1 MLVTRGRCRGGEG
14 EGEGEGDGG
23 GLEGRRRFRRRR
35 RKKLN
40 NFNNNLF
47 FASLVRWTSCR
58 QDNISHDLGQVLDH
72 GVI

>member
-1 MLVTRGRCRGGEG
+1 MLVTRGRCRGGE
-14 EGEGEGDGG
+14 EGKVGGG
-23 GLEGRRRFRRRR
+23 GLGERRRFRRRR
-35 RKKLN
+35 KKSN

-47 FASLVRWTSCR
+47 FASLVSWTSCR